1 MEHLSLDTYHGHGE
15 WEYSYLWLFSLVFTF
30 AFWLC
35 VDVSWL
41 STGLFLWFTRHSTY
55 VSGFTSLGVIQA
67 SGKGPSSRL
76 TKAVER
82 GCLST
87 SFMTNSSDI
96 SISQSS
102 WIFPLQNTKEVEV
115 KWSESCSA
123 MSNSLWPQVY
133 TVHEI
138 LQASILE
145 WVTIPFSRG
154 YSQLK
159 DWTQVSCIAGRFF
172 THWATREAQGGL
184 NMLNP

>member
-138 LQASILE
+138 LQASMPE
-145 WVTIPFSRG
+145 QAACPFSSRS
-154 YSQLK
+154 SQPRN
-159 DWTQVSCIAGRFF
+159 WTRVSWIEGGFF
-172 THWATREAQGGL
+172 T
-184 NMLNP
+184 N